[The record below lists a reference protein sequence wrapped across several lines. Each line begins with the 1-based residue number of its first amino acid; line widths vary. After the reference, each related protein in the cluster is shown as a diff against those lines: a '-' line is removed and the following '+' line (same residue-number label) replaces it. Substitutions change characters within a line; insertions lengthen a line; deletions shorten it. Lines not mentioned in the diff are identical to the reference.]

1 MGDHFTAIRLINSLL
16 NGCQKMKLFCHILE
30 RTVGG
35 EAGERIKDEFL
46 LAHGTKLIQGI
57 GLFNLFRF
65 RISIKA

>member
-1 MGDHFTAIRLINSLL
+1 MGDHLTAIRLINSLL

-30 RTVGG
+30 RTVSGK
-35 EAGERIKDEFL
+35 AGERIENKFL
-46 LAHGTKLIQGI
+46 LAHRTKLIHGI